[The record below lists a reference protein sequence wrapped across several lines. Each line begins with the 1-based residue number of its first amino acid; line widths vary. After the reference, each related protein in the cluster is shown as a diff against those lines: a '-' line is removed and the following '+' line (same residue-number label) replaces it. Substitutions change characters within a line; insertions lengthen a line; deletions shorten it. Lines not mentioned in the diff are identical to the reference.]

1 MKTEF
6 EISPEGVK
14 LLFVQDD
21 SSPSVSLG
29 IYFGSGSREDAFN
42 KNGTAHLLEHLN
54 FQGTRKRPLHKQLV
68 LEVENN
74 GASFDAFT
82 GKEYTGYEIKSPANK
97 FIDINDI
104 LFDMVF
110 DSIFD
115 ENEIKREMKVILEE
129 IKMYDDM
136 PNAFIQRIYHKELF
150 PSNNLGI
157 DIAGDED
164 TLSNISRN
172 DLINFRKDNYTLDNM
187 LISVSGK
194 FDTFEVKK
202 VINELIS
209 KVIKKKRNNTILFS
223 DKIEIKNQ
231 TINILRPNNQQA
243 NIIIGGYA
251 IKKDFNNKNE
261 IQLGNMI
268 LSGGMGSLLYQKIR
282 EELRLAYYI
291 DTSYSTYKEI
301 GSFQVEM
308 GVDIEKMNIAI
319 DAVLKVLYDF
329 SQGDIDDVDFN
340 RAKNYLIGMTMTQIE
355 TASDLATWNA
365 LSLLRGITKEFESKS
380 EIIKRI
386 ERVTKQDVV
395 KVWKDIIKDNKFL
408 LCNIGPKELVY

>member
-1 MKTEF
+1 
-6 EISPEGVK
+6 
-14 LLFVQDD
+14 
-21 SSPSVSLG
+21 
-29 IYFGSGSREDAFN
+29 
-42 KNGTAHLLEHLN
+42 
-54 FQGTRKRPLHKQLV
+54 
-68 LEVENN
+68 
-74 GASFDAFT
+74 
-82 GKEYTGYEIKSPANK
+82 
-97 FIDINDI
+97 
-104 LFDMVF
+104 
-110 DSIFD
+110 
-115 ENEIKREMKVILEE
+115 
-129 IKMYDDM
+129 
-136 PNAFIQRIYHKELF
+136 
-150 PSNNLGI
+150 
-157 DIAGDED
+157 
-164 TLSNISRN
+164 
-172 DLINFRKDNYTLDNM
+172 M